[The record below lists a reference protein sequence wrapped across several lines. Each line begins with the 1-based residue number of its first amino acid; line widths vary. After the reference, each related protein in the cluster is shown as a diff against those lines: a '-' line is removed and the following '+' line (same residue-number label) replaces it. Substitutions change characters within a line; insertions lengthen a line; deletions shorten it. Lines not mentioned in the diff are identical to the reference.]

1 MDKGMDRKHL
11 PGGMSLVD
19 DILKT
24 AGSASLSPFP
34 PSSTPY
40 SIHWE
45 RR

>member
-1 MDKGMDRKHL
+1 MGKGMDHEHL

-19 DILKT
+19 SILEA
-24 AGSASLSPFP
+24 AGSASLSPFLT
-34 PSSTPY
+34 SSTPY